1 MEVALLQEILAR
13 LGKIEDSLGISG
25 GASSGSSG
33 AGDAAEAPAAIRAF
47 DAYCASHLQ
56 PFVAACN
63 KLGGGAEEA
72 GKVVQK
78 GWEEMRTFLLIAAH
92 CKEPAQA
99 NLPPLLAGVSAQMK
113 AAQSLIKRNEWEK
126 HAKTCAEGLGCLNW
140 LVVKPAPREI
150 VESSV
155 GASDYWANNIRKE
168 FRTTNP
174 DQVAFCDTFK
184 ALLLELM
191 A

>member
-13 LGKIEDSLGISG
+13 LGKIEDTLGIA
-25 GASSGSSG
+25 GASSAGSSSG
-33 AGDAAEAPAAIRAF
+33 GSGAAEAPAAIRAF

-78 GWEEMRTFLLIAAH
+78 GWEEMRTFLLIAAN

-99 NLPPLLAGVSAQMK
+99 NLPALLTGVS
-113 AAQSLIKRNEWEK
+113 
-126 HAKTCAEGLGCLNW
+126 
-140 LVVKPAPREI
+140 
-150 VESSV
+150 
-155 GASDYWANNIRKE
+155 
-168 FRTTNP
+168 
-174 DQVAFCDTFK
+174 
-184 ALLLELM
+184 
-191 A
+191 